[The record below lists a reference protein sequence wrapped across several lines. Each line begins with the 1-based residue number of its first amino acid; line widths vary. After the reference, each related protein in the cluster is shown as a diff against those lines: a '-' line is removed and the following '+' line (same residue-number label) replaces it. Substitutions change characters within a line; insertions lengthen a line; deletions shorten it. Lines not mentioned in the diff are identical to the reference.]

1 MACIV
6 SGLYQFIKGYM
17 GASFLNVNVFGSTC
31 CSAISFNG
39 MIKRVVLDSMLP
51 GYFAHWETF

>member
-17 GASFLNVNVFGSTC
+17 GASNVVGSTC
-31 CSAISFNG
+31 CSAILFNG
-39 MIKRVVLDSMLP
+39 MIKRVILDLMLP